1 MAGNPGTSD
10 TKNDESFLE
19 DARAL
24 FDKAAEAEDENRKD
38 AVDDLKFA
46 RLAQQWPDRIKE
58 HRQREHRPC
67 LTINKCPAFIR
78 QVVNDARQNKPAIKV
93 RPVDSAADLKTAEV
107 MSGLIRNIEYTS
119 NAEVAYDTAT
129 DFAVTMGFG
138 YIRVK
143 VDYAHD
149 DTFDKD
155 LLIERVANP
164 FSVYGDPAS
173 EAADSSDWNHAFVT
187 KMLEKDE
194 FGALY
199 KGADEVDWADVG
211 YGDLSQPWFEDD
223 FVMVAEHWKREVA
236 EKKLL
241 MLSDGT
247 PIPEEAFLEHRD
259 EFAAIGVMPAG
270 PERMVRG
277 HKIKHWL
284 MTGAEVLEE
293 NDWPG
298 RYIPI
303 IPVYGE
309 EVNSEG
315 KRYFRSLIRDA
326 KDAQRNFNYWR
337 TSATELVALAPKAPF
352 IGEEGAFDVDPEK
365 WASANVESHAYL
377 EYARGKGPPQR
388 QPFAGVPAG
397 ALQEALN
404 SSDDM
409 KAIMGLHDASLG
421 ARSNEVSGRAII
433 ARQREGDVST
443 FHFLDNLSRAIRHTG
458 RVLIDLIPHV
468 YTGERV
474 IRVLGPE
481 GAVSKVPLNVPIV
494 DQAQHPGQAEPGQ
507 TQQPGAPGGQ
517 ADAPAPQIYNF
528 TMGKYDLAV
537 ETGPSFTTRREEA
550 ATQMIELMRA
560 FPAAASVLGD
570 LLAKNLDW
578 PGADE
583 IAKRL
588 QSINPAAQKGN
599 PEMARMGQM
608 IRQLTARLQALA
620 ADKTLEAQKL
630 AIETRKAD
638 NAAFDSE
645 TKRLDVLAKN
655 QPVDTEALVNETIRR
670 ILDGPDI
677 APGIASGPQMAGP
690 GIAPVGTVPPNP
702 NGGGII

>member
-1 MAGNPGTSD
+1 MAD

-19 DARAL
+19 DTRAL

-46 RLAQQWPDRIKE
+46 RLAEQWPDRIKE

-173 EAADSSDWNHAFVT
+173 EAADSSDWNYAFVT
-187 KMLEKDE
+187 KMLPKDE
-194 FGALY
+194 FAERY

-211 YGDLSQPWFEDD
+211 YGDLSQPWVEDD

-241 MLSDGT
+241 MLTDGT
-247 PIPEEAFLEHRD
+247 PILEDDFTEHLD
-259 EFAAIGVMPAG
+259 EFMAIGVMPTGA
-270 PERMVRG
+270 ERMVRG

-309 EVNSEG
+309 EVNAESG
-315 KRYFRSLIRDA
+315 I
-326 KDAQRNFNYWR
+326 
-337 TSATELVALAPKAPF
+337 SA
-352 IGEEGAFDVDPEK
+352 
-365 WASANVESHAYL
+365 H
-377 EYARGKGPPQR
+377 
-388 QPFAGVPAG
+388 
-397 ALQEALN
+397 
-404 SSDDM
+404 
-409 KAIMGLHDASLG
+409 
-421 ARSNEVSGRAII
+421 
-433 ARQREGDVST
+433 
-443 FHFLDNLSRAIRHTG
+443 
-458 RVLIDLIPHV
+458 
-468 YTGERV
+468 
-474 IRVLGPE
+474 
-481 GAVSKVPLNVPIV
+481 
-494 DQAQHPGQAEPGQ
+494 
-507 TQQPGAPGGQ
+507 
-517 ADAPAPQIYNF
+517 
-528 TMGKYDLAV
+528 
-537 ETGPSFTTRREEA
+537 
-550 ATQMIELMRA
+550 
-560 FPAAASVLGD
+560 
-570 LLAKNLDW
+570 
-578 PGADE
+578 
-583 IAKRL
+583 
-588 QSINPAAQKGN
+588 
-599 PEMARMGQM
+599 
-608 IRQLTARLQALA
+608 
-620 ADKTLEAQKL
+620 
-630 AIETRKAD
+630 
-638 NAAFDSE
+638 
-645 TKRLDVLAKN
+645 
-655 QPVDTEALVNETIRR
+655 
-670 ILDGPDI
+670 
-677 APGIASGPQMAGP
+677 
-690 GIAPVGTVPPNP
+690 
-702 NGGGII
+702 